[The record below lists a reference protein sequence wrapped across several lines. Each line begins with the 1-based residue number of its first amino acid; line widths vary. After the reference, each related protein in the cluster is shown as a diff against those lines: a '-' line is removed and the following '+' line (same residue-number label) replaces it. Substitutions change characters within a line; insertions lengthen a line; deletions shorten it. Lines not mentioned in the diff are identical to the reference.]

1 MKITYKILST
11 VIFLILISIF
21 YLSIFGIETDKFN
34 SQITNKIKIFN
45 NEINVEL
52 KKIKIVLDP
61 FKLKLNIKTAGSK
74 FINQNQIIEIE
85 SIQTQISLK
94 SLIEDKSS
102 IENMKISTKSI
113 EVKNLISFSRSIKNS
128 VELFI
133 LEKIVKKGY
142 LIADL
147 KLEFDS
153 NGNIKDNYKI
163 DGFIKDAK
171 LSFLNK
177 YDLNKLN
184 LIFSY
189 QKNNLIIGDTVLQ
202 LNDQNFKSKAIS
214 LKKVKDEFIINGDIR
229 HDKLNLNSKNL
240 NLFIK
245 PYFPNLN
252 VEKINFSSKSNFS
265 FQVNKKIN
273 IKNFEINSE
282 MIIDELVF
290 LNNYNFKEFF
300 PNIKNNFLFSKNKLL
315 IKYKDENL
323 SINGNGNVLSQENND
338 SLIYTI
344 NKKRENIDF
353 KLALTVED
361 NPILIELLNYEKK
374 QNDKALIEIQGSKVK
389 NDKIQIKSFDLID
402 GKNKI
407 AIKNLVFNNK
417 FEILNLEKIVLDYVD
432 NQKQK
437 NFVKIIKKK
446 NEYFLDGSSFNA
458 NKLIDNLLDV
468 DDNFRKLKIN
478 TKININ
484 IDKIYLD
491 NQHNLSNFTG
501 SISFKNDELIKA
513 NLNGNFPDNKKLK
526 FTVNTSE
533 NNKITTLFVD
543 KAESIVKRY
552 KFIKGF
558 DKGSLDFYSSKKFD
572 ESYSTIKIYDFKLKE
587 LPMLTKI
594 LTLASL
600 QGIADILSGEGI
612 SFDEFEMNF
621 KNKGN
626 LMTIEEIYAIG
637 PAISILMEG
646 YIEQNRL
653 ISLRGTLVPA
663 TTINKFIGSLPVLG
677 KILVGSKT
685 GEGVFGVSFKI
696 KGPPKKLETSV
707 NPIKTLTPR
716 FITRTL
722 EKIKKN

>member
-11 VIFLILISIF
+11 VIFLILILIF

-34 SQITNKIKIFN
+34 NQISNKIKIIN

-61 FKLKLNIKTAGSK
+61 FKFKLNIKTVGSK
-74 FINQNQIIEIE
+74 FINQNQIIEVE

-128 VELFI
+128 SELFI

-171 LSFLNK
+171 LGLLNK
-177 YDLNKLN
+177 YDINKLN

-189 QKNNLIIGDTVLQ
+189 QKNNLIIGDTVLL

-214 LKKVKDEFIINGDIR
+214 IKKVKDEFIINGDIA
-229 HDKLNLNSKNL
+229 HDKLNLNNKNL

-252 VEKINFSSKSNFS
+252 IEKINFSSKSNFS
-265 FQVNKKIN
+265 FQVNKRIN

-282 MIIDELVF
+282 MIIDEFSL
-290 LNNYNFKEFF
+290 LNNYNLKKFF
-300 PNIKNNFLFSKNKLL
+300 PNIKNNFVFSNNKLL
-315 IKYKDENL
+315 IKYKDKNL
-323 SINGNGNVLSQENND
+323 SINGSGNVLSQKNND
-338 SLIYTI
+338 NLIYTI
-344 NKKRENIDF
+344 NKKDKNIDF
-353 KLALTVED
+353 KLTLKVND
-361 NPILIELLNYEKK
+361 NPILIDLLNYEKK
-374 QNDKALIEIQGSKVK
+374 RNNKAIVEIQGSKVE
-389 NDKIQIKSFDLID
+389 NDKLQIKSFDLID

-407 AIKNLVFNNK
+407 EIKDLVLNSK
-417 FEILNLEKIVLDYVD
+417 FEILNLEKIILDYVD

-458 NKLIDNLLDV
+458 NKLIDNLLDGN
-468 DDNFRKLKIN
+468 DNSNKLKIN

-491 NQHNLSNFTG
+491 NQYNLSNFIG
-501 SISFKNDELIKA
+501 SISFKNDELINA
-513 NLNGNFPDNKKLK
+513 NLNGSFPDNKKLK
-526 FTVNTSE
+526 FTVNTSD

-587 LPMLTKI
+587 LPVLTKI

-621 KNKGN
+621 KNKGS

-646 YIEQNRL
+646 YIEKNRL

-696 KGPPKKLETSV
+696 KGPPKNLETSV